1 MKGGIFALSET
12 FMKILST
19 ASVAIVLLAIF
30 FAFNQYTIIYT
41 ENRIDRESL
50 VVGDT
55 VLSGCIAESS
65 NGYPIK
71 ALLSEEKIIRERYFL
86 NPFRNKNMDC
96 LKFSK
101 PIYIEI
107 YSDTLLYG
115 IGNSAVCRTID
126 PCVKRPA
133 TTSTVFPAT
142 LNQTTRIIPVNVTI
156 FIGAY

>member
-19 ASVAIVLLAIF
+19 GAVAIVLLSIF
-30 FAFNQYTIIYT
+30 FAFNQYNLIYT

-55 VLSGCIAESS
+55 VLSSCIAENST
-65 NGYPIK
+65 GYPIK
-71 ALLSEEKIIRERYFL
+71 GFLSEEKIRNERYTA
-86 NPFRNKNMDC
+86 NPSRNRNMDC

-107 YSDTLLYG
+107 FSDTLLYG
-115 IGNSAVCRTID
+115 IGNSAACQTID

-133 TTSTVFPAT
+133 TTSTVFPAA

-156 FIGAY
+156 FIGV

>member
-12 FMKILST
+12 FMKIIST

-30 FAFNQYTIIYT
+30 FAFNQYSLIYT

-55 VLSGCIAESS
+55 VLSSCIAESS

-71 ALLSEEKIIRERYFL
+71 GLLSEEKI
-86 NPFRNKNMDC
+86 RNNRNMDC
-96 LKFSK
+96 LRYNK

-107 YSDTLLYG
+107 YSDILLYG
-115 IGNSAVCRTID
+115 IGNPAPCLRIN
-126 PCVKRPA
+126 PCVKRA
-133 TTSTVFPAT
+133 TTTSTVFPAA

-156 FIGAY
+156 FIGV